1 MPDEFTSLSAAGK
14 QFSDPDFLRGINEI
28 PAAERAAFAADPA
41 AWLSNAG
48 YPVPAGLSVS
58 VELNAAE
65 LATSGVRENV
75 KYRVCAGPSWARIC
89 YAHGPGEH

>member
-14 QFSDPDFLRGINEI
+14 QFSDPEFLRKINEI
-28 PAAERAAFAADPA
+28 PAAERADFTADPA
-41 AWLSNAG
+41 VWLGNAG

-65 LATSGVRENV
+65 QAASGVRENV
-75 KYRVCAGPSWARIC
+75 KYQTCVGPSWARIC